1 MQVGVRILSSISSF
15 KRGFLVIL
23 IFAQSSGAW
32 FDEGHEVVGEIA
44 WRSLDDNTKATVTEL
59 LKHLEPAYSQ
69 ASSLAKAGTIP
80 DRMKGGFKL
89 FDQWHYVTLP
99 IMTYN
104 ATAPA
109 SKTPNSL
116 WALCESV
123 RTIATVTH
131 TTRTP
136 GYLPWAPNSFE
147 RAFMIAWLAHLVG
160 DMHQPL
166 HSVSRFTPT
175 LPDGD
180 MGGNLFPVR
189 VGSKVTNLH
198 LFWDSGLGYFNK
210 QKNTD
215 EIAQELMKEHPRASF
230 KNKVEM
236 VAFREW
242 AQDGH
247 NLAKNVVYDLPEGSE
262 PTKEY
267 TARGQKI
274 VKERVALA
282 GYRLAFLLTEL
293 LSERGASAIA
303 TGCSF

>member
-1 MQVGVRILSSISSF
+1 MPKKIL
-15 KRGFLVIL
+15 LL
-23 IFAQSSGAW
+23 IFLMFAHLSNAW

-44 WRSLDDNTKATVTEL
+44 WRSLDDKTKATLTEL

-69 ASSLAKAGTIP
+69 ASTLATAGTIP
-80 DRMKGGFKL
+80 DRMKGGFKV
-89 FDQWHYVTLP
+89 FDQWHFVTLP
-99 IMTYN
+99 IMTFPGTPP
-104 ATAPA
+104 AT
-109 SKTPNSL
+109 KTPNAV

-123 RTIATVTH
+123 RTIATVTNI
-131 TTRTP
+131 TRTA
-136 GYLPWAPNSFE
+136 GYLPWAPTHFE

-175 LPDGD
+175 LPEGD

-189 VGSKVTNLH
+189 FGNKVTNLH
-198 LFWDSGLGYFNK
+198 LLWDSGVGFFNK
-210 QKNTD
+210 QKKTD
-215 EIAQELMKEHPRASF
+215 EIAEELMKEHSRASF
-230 KNKVEM
+230 GNKIQI

-242 AQDGH
+242 AQDGYE
-247 NLAKNVVYDLPEGSE
+247 LAKSVVYDLPEGSE

-267 TARGQKI
+267 TARAQKL